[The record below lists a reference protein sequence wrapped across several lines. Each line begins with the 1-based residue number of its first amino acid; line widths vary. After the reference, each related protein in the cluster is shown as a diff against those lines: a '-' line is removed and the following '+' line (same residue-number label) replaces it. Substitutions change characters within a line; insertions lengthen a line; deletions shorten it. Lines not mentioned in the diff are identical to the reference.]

1 MNPEAGAGTRAE
13 TGERRRPRPW
23 LVAVGA
29 AITLFGAF
37 TLWKAFE
44 IRQPTAYR
52 PMGPR
57 VFPVL
62 ISVTLIVLGVLFI
75 VETLRGADDEVE
87 EHVATE
93 LRTADQR
100 QAAIIVALLV
110 AYTLAFNR
118 LGYVVATTLFIA
130 AAARALGSRRSLR
143 DVVVGVAVAVA
154 AFVVFTKWLSIDLPT
169 GVMGDVI

>member
-1 MNPEAGAGTRAE
+1 LNPGTEAVAAA
-13 TGERRRPRPW
+13 GERRRPWPW
-23 LVAVGA
+23 LLAAGA

-75 VETLRGADDEVE
+75 VETLRGADEQLE

-93 LRTADQR
+93 QRTADHR
-100 QAAIIVALLV
+100 QAAIIVGLLV

-118 LGYVVATTLFIA
+118 LGYVVATPLFIA
-130 AAARALGSRRSLR
+130 AASRALGSRRLLR
-143 DVVVGVAVAVA
+143 DVVVGAAIGVV
-154 AFVVFTKWLSIDLPT
+154 AFVVFTKWLSIKLPT